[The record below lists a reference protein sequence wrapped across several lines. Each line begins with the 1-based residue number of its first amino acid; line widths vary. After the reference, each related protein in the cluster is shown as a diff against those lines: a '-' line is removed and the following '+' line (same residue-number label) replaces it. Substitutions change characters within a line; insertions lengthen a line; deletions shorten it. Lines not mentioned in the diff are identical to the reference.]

1 MNRISCAELF
11 EFFICTLDHFG
22 TFLLKADTE
31 DIGYYVFEEFDVDS
45 ITFLHENTLDR
56 LLEGGYISAEVY
68 SLCQLLRKK
77 VRELD
82 GTDLWNVEA
91 VRSAPEWHKLMVL
104 ADKIK
109 AMVNIKNQTHI
120 S

>member
-1 MNRISCAELF
+1 MKQSSCAKLF
-11 EFFICTLDHFG
+11 EFFTDTFDHFG
-22 TFLLKADTE
+22 TFLLNADTE
-31 DIGYYVFEEFDVDS
+31 DIEYYVFEEFDCDS

-68 SLCQLLRKK
+68 PLCQLLRKK

-91 VRSAPEWHKLMVL
+91 VRSAPEWYDLMVL

-109 AMVNIKNQTHI
+109 RKVIL
-120 S
+120 

>member
-1 MNRISCAELF
+1 MKQISCAKLF
-11 EFFICTLDHFG
+11 EFFTDTFNHFG
-22 TFLLKADTE
+22 TFLLNADTE
-31 DIGYYVFEEFDVDS
+31 DIEYYMFEEFDCDS

-68 SLCQLLRKK
+68 PLCQLLRKK

-91 VRSAPEWHKLMVL
+91 VRSAPEWYDLMVL

-109 AMVNIKNQTHI
+109 RKVIL
-120 S
+120 

>member
-1 MNRISCAELF
+1 MQSISCAKLF
-11 EFFICTLDHFG
+11 ESFADTFDHFG
-22 TFLLKADTE
+22 TFLLNADTE
-31 DIGYYVFEEFDVDS
+31 DIEYYVFEEFDCDS
-45 ITFLHENTLDR
+45 ITFLHENTLDP

-68 SLCQLLRKK
+68 PLCQILRKK

-82 GTDLWNVEA
+82 GTALWDVEA
-91 VRSAPEWHKLMVL
+91 VRSAPEWHELMVL